1 MQRMIVLDL
10 DSRRINLWLSAF
22 AMLCR
27 VLALLYALV
36 LINFHPH
43 PVVQAREAIIMT
55 VWWATAVYTALLGV
69 LLFTRPGVL
78 RAPLFLLFDAIVC
91 MGILIVADGGYRNV
105 FSLYSLTPVLTTA
118 LSLPSAPT
126 LWKRGVLL
134 MFISALGSLGFALS
148 LWLNGYTFASVI
160 QQREVDEVIL
170 RISTYPVL
178 GLILG
183 FVALLM
189 VLWQRS
195 VERMNTL
202 QAGAAIET
210 ERRRIA
216 MDIHD
221 SVLSRL
227 TALSRRVEYAGLLA
241 ADEPE
246 AVRTELDQV
255 AAMAA
260 DIHADIR
267 WTVRAL
273 RDDPTQIRLYPVI
286 ASIIERFQHNTG
298 LAVEFRR
305 PDNEP
310 ALPFDTLRHLGYIVE
325 EALINVWKH
334 ARATHCWVEVELP
347 PASIQVVIG
356 DDGVGFDP
364 DAVAAWPAG
373 SKGWGLENITERA
386 AQVGGTATIES
397 ARGQGTRVVITLPL
411 PTATGDLPPSH
422 TMLEDVWHLFG
433 F

>member
-1 MQRMIVLDL
+1 MVVLDL

-43 PVVQAREAIIMT
+43 PVVQAREPIIMA
-55 VWWATAVYTALLGV
+55 VWWATAAYTALLAV
-69 LLFTRPGVL
+69 LLFTRPEGL
-78 RAPLFLLFDAIVC
+78 RAPLFLLLDAIIG

-118 LSLPSAPT
+118 LSLLSAPT

-134 MFISALGSLGFALS
+134 MLISALGSLGFVLS
-148 LWLNGYTFASVI
+148 LWLNGYTLDTVI

-170 RISTYPVL
+170 RISAYPVL

-195 VERMNTL
+195 VERMNML
-202 QAGAAIET
+202 QASSAIES

-227 TALSRRVEYAGLLA
+227 TALSRRVEYAELLA
-241 ADEPE
+241 ADEPD
-246 AVRTELDQV
+246 AVRAELDHV

-273 RDDPTQIRLYPVI
+273 RDDPTQIHLYPVI
-286 ASIIERFQHNTG
+286 TSIIERFQHNSG
-298 LAVEFRR
+298 LLVEFRR
-305 PDNEP
+305 PATEP

-325 EALINVWKH
+325 EALINIWKH
-334 ARATHCWVEVELP
+334 ARATRGWVEVEQHDDT
-347 PASIQVVIG
+347 IQVIIG
-356 DDGVGFDP
+356 DDGIGFDP
-364 DAVAAWPAG
+364 AGVAAWPAG
-373 SKGWGLENITERA
+373 SKGWGLENIAERA
-386 AQVGGTATIES
+386 AQLGGISTIHS
-397 ARGQGTRVVITLPL
+397 APGQGTRVEITLPL
-411 PTATGDLPPSH
+411 PAAAGDVPPGH

>member
-1 MQRMIVLDL
+1 MIVLDL
-10 DSRRINLWLSAF
+10 DSRRINQWLSAF
-22 AMLCR
+22 AMVCR

-36 LINFHPH
+36 LVNFHPH

-55 VWWATAVYTALLGV
+55 VWWATAGYTALLGV
-69 LLFTRPGVL
+69 LLFTRAEVL

-91 MGILIVADGGYRNV
+91 MGILIVADCGYRNV
-105 FSLYSLTPVLTTA
+105 FSLYSMTPVLTTA

-134 MFISALGSLGFALS
+134 MLISALGSLGFALS
-148 LWLNGYTFASVI
+148 LWLNGYTFTAVI
-160 QQREVDEVIL
+160 EQREVDEVIL

-202 QAGAAIET
+202 QASAAIES

-227 TALSRRVEYAGLLA
+227 TALSRRVEYAELLA
-241 ADEPE
+241 TDEPA
-246 AVRTELDQV
+246 AVRAELDHV

-286 ASIIERFQHNTG
+286 TSIIERFQYNTG
-298 LAVEFRR
+298 LTVDFRR
-305 PDNEP
+305 PAIEP
-310 ALPFDTLRHLGYIVE
+310 ALPFDTLRHVGYIVE
-325 EALINVWKH
+325 EALINIWKH
-334 ARATHCWVEVELP
+334 ARATRGWIEVEQHEDT
-347 PASIQVVIG
+347 IQVVIG

-364 DAVAAWPAG
+364 AVVASQPAG
-373 SKGWGLENITERA
+373 NQGWGLENIAERA
-386 AQVGGTATIES
+386 AQVGGLSTIHS
-397 ARGQGTRVVITLPL
+397 APGQGTRVEITLPL
-411 PTATGDLPPSH
+411 PVAAGELSAGH
-422 TMLEDVWHLFG
+422 TMLEDVWHQFG